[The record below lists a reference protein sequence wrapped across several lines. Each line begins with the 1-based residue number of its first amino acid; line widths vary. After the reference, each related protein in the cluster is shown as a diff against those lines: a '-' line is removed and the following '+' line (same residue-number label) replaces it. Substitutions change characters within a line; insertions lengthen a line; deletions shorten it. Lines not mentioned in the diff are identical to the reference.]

1 MTKKHF
7 IVIAKAIR
15 EGSDKASIINALAF
29 EFAKLNPHFDATK
42 FINACIGETK

>member
-7 IVIAKAIR
+7 IAIAKAIR

-29 EFAKLNPHFDATK
+29 EFAKLNPNFDVTK

>member
-15 EGSDKASIINALAF
+15 EGSDKASIINALAH
-29 EFAKLNPHFDATK
+29 EFSKLNPNFDVTK
-42 FINACIGETK
+42 FINACIGEKK

>member
-7 IVIAKAIR
+7 IAIAKAIR

-29 EFAKLNPHFDATK
+29 EFAKLNPDFDATK
-42 FINACIGETK
+42 FIKACIGEKK